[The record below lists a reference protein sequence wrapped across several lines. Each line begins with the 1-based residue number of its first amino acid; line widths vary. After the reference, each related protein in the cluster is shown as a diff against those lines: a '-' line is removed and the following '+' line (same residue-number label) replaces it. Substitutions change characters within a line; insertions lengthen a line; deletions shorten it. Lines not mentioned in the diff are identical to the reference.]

1 MAKEIIMIQGDI
13 TEMDVDAIVNAAN
26 NDLKLGAGVAGAI
39 RRKGGPS
46 IQEECDRIGRIPVGE
61 AAVTGGG
68 ELKARYVIH
77 AASMSLGSS
86 TTEESLRLSTR
97 NSLLRGHKKGLK
109 SMAFPAIGAGI
120 GGFPVKRCAEIMI
133 GEVRQFLQRPTSL
146 EKVYFVLFG
155 EDTHEV
161 FQTVYREITENR

>member
-1 MAKEIIMIQGDI
+1 MAKEIIITQGDI

-61 AAVTGGG
+61 AALTGAGQ
-68 ELKARYVIH
+68 LKARCVIH

-86 TTEESLRLSTR
+86 TTEESLRSSTR
-97 NSLLRGHKKGLK
+97 NSLLRAHEKGLK
-109 SMAFPAIGAGI
+109 SIAFPAIGAGI
-120 GGFPVKRCAEIMI
+120 GGFSVKRCAEIMI
-133 GEVRQFLQRPTSL
+133 AEVHQFLQRPTSL
-146 EKVYFVLFG
+146 GKVYFVLFG
-155 EDTHEV
+155 EDTHKV
-161 FQTVYREITENR
+161 FQSVYQEMMASQ